1 MFITESKSQ
10 KPREYLDGSVEGTSP
25 VIDTAKVEAWFGN
38 KERYEVGFE
47 KAKKKSF
54 MSIGKSD
61 LVTVLDGFFRD

>member
-10 KPREYLDGSVEGTSP
+10 KSREYLDGSVEGTSP
-25 VIDTAKVEAWFGN
+25 VIGTAKVEAWFGN

-54 MSIGKSD
+54 MSI
-61 LVTVLDGFFRD
+61 